1 MCRYQCPPGE
11 GQGEG
16 SAGYDLT
23 TAGNVLW
30 ALTDHENTIR
40 DLVTYNAGTDTTT
53 VANHRVFDSYAEPSL
68 SWWNSSAWEN
78 RCRRHRKRLRPKE
91 SNGGRSR

>member
-1 MCRYQCPPGE
+1 VGL
-11 GQGEG
+11 GEG

-40 DLVTYNAGTDTTT
+40 DLASYNAGTDSTT
-53 VANHRVFDSYAEPSL
+53 VTNHRIFDSYGNLESETNAACGGPGL
-68 SWWNSSAWEN
+68 TDSWRE
-78 RCRRHRKRLRPKE
+78 
-91 SNGGRSR
+91 